1 MQIMF
6 QVDLAAR
13 PAVKPVLKRQLGA
26 DGLLIPLGPSAD
38 IQKIEPQVFKMLN
51 TSGVLSAN
59 LREFSRILVRPAI
72 ITPRVGPAGGVIM
85 AGRTRVATREVI
97 TTACT

>member
-6 QVDLAAR
+6 QVDLAAP
-13 PAVKPVLKRQLGA
+13 PAVKPILKQRLGA
-26 DGLLIPLGPSAD
+26 GCSLIPFVPSAD

-59 LREFSRILVRPAI
+59 LREFSRISSRADSRFRP
-72 ITPRVGPAGGVIM
+72 
-85 AGRTRVATREVI
+85 
-97 TTACT
+97 